1 MEEIN
6 KLTSIIMEMKKTITL
21 LKEEKD
27 RYEKNCYIYAE
38 ELEFN
43 KKKLIDIEKIISKK
57 KNK

>member
-1 MEEIN
+1 
-6 KLTSIIMEMKKTITL
+6 MEMKKTIAI

-27 RYEKNCYIYAE
+27 RYEKNCYLYAE

-43 KKKLIDIEKIISKK
+43 KKELTDIEKIISKK

>member
-6 KLTSIIMEMKKTITL
+6 KLTSIIMEMKKTIAI

-27 RYEKNCYIYAE
+27 RYEKNCYLYAE

-43 KKKLIDIEKIISKK
+43 KKKLTDIEKIINKK
-57 KNK
+57 KK